1 MKIALL
7 GRKGAGKRTFA
18 EFLNEERAFT
28 IISFSDPLR
37 SIANEI
43 LGENEVQESLIK
55 DLKSF
60 FEGKD
65 ERVFVKY
72 IERKIKES
80 ETLGYDVVIT
90 DIETD
95 EEFEIL
101 KKMNFTFVYINT
113 NLENRKSRGFDGE
126 DEEEKFPYDNKMILV
141 DNNGSK
147 DVLKFAAKNITAKFE
162 EPKFIEIPIND
173 KFSIYAEKSDNFR
186 EMSIYIGDKNRY
198 FLQDLVMVQ
207 PTYTIDDDFDIIHW
221 NDDKMSIK
229 VWSDSD
235 NEDFQVEYIV
245 PVSDAEEDLEDDL
258 ETDTSSTDP
267 IADVI
272 GANIVSDL
280 SQGCCVIDDCFSDK
294 DLSEEESE
302 GDIEEELEGD
312 TEGELEDWI
321 IKVYLENENGN
332 SNDACW
338 DTEFFTFDGG
348 TITGLTKRGKA
359 LSRIIH
365 RLVIPAFTDSEEEPY
380 VEKIGK
386 GAFANCGFTK
396 VEIPEGVK
404 IIGEDAFINN
414 EIETLFAL
422 PDTLK
427 IIGRR
432 AFAYNKIKVVCL
444 PENLETIRRK
454 AFAGNDI
461 KRLTI
466 PDCFVSVQSE
476 AFADNP
482 LEEIILP
489 DIGTRL
495 SKNAFGE
502 KFKDKYWT
510 EEDFI
515 YRDDTIL
522 GFSIS
527 GHSKSVSLK
536 SLNLPYAYNDYSGKR
551 IELKKIGRAA
561 FSNKGFEKVYIPD
574 TITDIGDY
582 AFYCNNIRGALISPN
597 LEKIGKY
604 AFADNLFTKIIIPGT
619 VETVEEGAFL
629 RNRIQTLY
637 ILDGVQEIGES
648 AFKINEISEIDFGNT
663 LKVIRKDAFRNNHL
677 DNFKLPNS
685 TSTVEEGAFDE
696 NPCKL

>member
-1 MKIALL
+1 
-7 GRKGAGKRTFA
+7 
-18 EFLNEERAFT
+18 
-28 IISFSDPLR
+28 
-37 SIANEI
+37 
-43 LGENEVQESLIK
+43 
-55 DLKSF
+55 
-60 FEGKD
+60 
-65 ERVFVKY
+65 
-72 IERKIKES
+72 
-80 ETLGYDVVIT
+80 
-90 DIETD
+90 
-95 EEFEIL
+95 
-101 KKMNFTFVYINT
+101 
-113 NLENRKSRGFDGE
+113 
-126 DEEEKFPYDNKMILV
+126 
-141 DNNGSK
+141 
-147 DVLKFAAKNITAKFE
+147 
-162 EPKFIEIPIND
+162 
-173 KFSIYAEKSDNFR
+173 
-186 EMSIYIGDKNRY
+186 
-198 FLQDLVMVQ
+198 MVQ
-207 PTYTIDDDFDIIHW
+207 PTYVLDDDLDIINW
-221 NDDKMSIK
+221 SENEMSIR
-229 VWSDSD
+229 VWSDLD
-235 NEDFQVEYIV
+235 NEDFKTEYIV
-245 PVSDAEEDLEDDL
+245 PVNDTEKNLEDDL
-258 ETDTSSTDP
+258 ETNTSSTDS
-267 IADVI
+267 IEAVI
-272 GANIVSDL
+272 GANIVGDL
-280 SQGCCVIDDCFSDK
+280 NPDSCLIDDSNSDK
-294 DLSEEESE
+294 NLSEEESE
-302 GDIEEELEGD
+302 GDIEEELEGEIEENDYWDIDCFIFDDD
-312 TEGELEDWI
+312 TVTGFSEKGKELS
-321 IKVYLENENGN
+321 KMNHN
-332 SNDACW
+332 
-338 DTEFFTFDGG
+338 
-348 TITGLTKRGKA
+348 
-359 LSRIIH
+359 
-365 RLVIPAFTDSEEEPY
+365 LVIPESSGYEDGCY
-380 VEKIGK
+380 IEKIGK
-386 GAFANCGFTK
+386 RAFANCGFTK

-404 IIGEDAFINN
+404 IIGEDAFMNN
-414 EIETLFAL
+414 EIETLFGL

-432 AFAYNKIKVVCL
+432 AFAHNKIKVVCL

-454 AFAGNDI
+454 AFVGNDI

-466 PDCFVSVQSE
+466 PDCFVNVQSE

-482 LEEIILP
+482 LEELVLP

-685 TSTVEEGAFDE
+685 TSTAEEGAFDE
-696 NPCKL
+696 NLCKL